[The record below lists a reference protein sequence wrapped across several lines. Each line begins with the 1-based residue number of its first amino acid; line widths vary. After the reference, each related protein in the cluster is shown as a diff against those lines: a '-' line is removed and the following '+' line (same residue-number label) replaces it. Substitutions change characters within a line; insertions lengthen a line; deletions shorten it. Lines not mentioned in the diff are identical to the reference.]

1 MKSGLA
7 GHVTLIVD
15 TNLFLECRDLSDIP
29 WHELGFASIDLLVT
43 STVQQ
48 EIDAHKKNRNG
59 RTYKKALAAAKRN
72 RELATSG
79 AEFLVIQEDI
89 PRVLLKLMPSSGI
102 DPDLAPELDRKIND
116 NVIILGML
124 QFCRENAEADVRLF
138 THDTGP
144 MVTARSRRLQYLPIP
159 DTWVLNEQDDP
170 VVRDNKKLQL
180 EIRRLQSQEPC
191 IRVKAQDG
199 MGAVVDRI
207 NTRLDAYPPLTS
219 EQVEAL
225 MDELETLCPAE
236 TDFGSPETVPKPLYP
251 KLYDQIIDTHFKPAT
266 ESVIEEYCKE
276 QYPKWLLDCR
286 NFLDNLHVSLN
297 GRARLPSIAFKAE
310 NTGTRPAARCL
321 IRFASLGN
329 FKIGVPSQEDEES
342 PRKSIGELALPRPPK
357 PPRGEWTTSWAG
369 DAVRSLATMMAWSN
383 DPFGLNS
390 PHSSLADRLPLATQ
404 VSARDPDCFYW
415 KEGKPLIPK
424 SEIALT
430 CENWRH
436 GLEPELFDFRIV
448 PAGDDKIT
456 GAIECEIHADN
467 LTDPFRLRIPIS
479 IELVEQSTHDVARNL
494 LGRLQPL
501 SFSED
506 RS

>member
-1 MKSGLA
+1 MRSGLA
-7 GHVTLIVD
+7 GHVTFIVD
-15 TNLFLECRDLSDIP
+15 TNLFLECRNLSDIP

-43 STVQQ
+43 PTVQQ

-59 RTYKKALAAAKRN
+59 RTYKKALAAAKQN
-72 RELATSG
+72 RELAISG
-79 AEFLVIQEDI
+79 AEFLVIQEEM

-102 DPDLAPELDRKIND
+102 DPDLAPELDRKMND

-124 QFCRENAEADVRLF
+124 QFCRENAEADVRLL

-144 MVTARSRRLQYLPIP
+144 MVTARSHRLPYLPIP
-159 DTWVLNEQDDP
+159 DTWLLNEQDDP
-170 VVRDNKKLQL
+170 VVRDNKKLRA
-180 EIRRLQSQEPC
+180 EIKRLQSQEPC
-191 IRVKAQDG
+191 IRVEAQDG

-207 NTRLDAYPPLTS
+207 VDILDFYPPLTGG
-219 EQVEAL
+219 QVDAL
-225 MDELETLCPAE
+225 MDELETLCPVE
-236 TDFGSPETVPKPLYP
+236 TDFGSAETVPKPIYTGLCHQF
-251 KLYDQIIDTHFKPAT
+251 LDTEFKPAA
-266 ESVIEEYCKE
+266 ESIIEEYSKE
-276 QYPKWLLDCR
+276 LYPKWLAECR
-286 NFLDNLHVSLN
+286 NFLDKLHLNLN
-297 GRARLPSIAFKAE
+297 GRASLPNIAFKAE

-321 IRFASLGN
+321 IRFTASGN
-329 FKIGVPSQEDEES
+329 FEIEVPSQEDEEPS
-342 PRKSIGELALPRPPK
+342 CKSTRELALPRPPK

-390 PHSSLADRLPLATQ
+390 PHSSLADRLHLATQ
-404 VSARDPDCFYW
+404 VSARDPDGFYW

-448 PAGDDKIT
+448 PAGDEKIT
-456 GAIECEIHADN
+456 GAIECEIHAEN
-467 LTDPFRLRIPIS
+467 LTDPFRIKIPIS